1 MLFRGKSK
9 HEGSQATDR
18 KKSRESIQHSSAET
32 AHLIGPGC
40 VKLRAQIPIWK
51 PMSGR
56 DISLH
61 PRYLRRV
68 FCYGNVDFSTA
79 VLALLWDQGILVSFL
94 SMDGRRL
101 LAKLQPVAAFP
112 GLARLQHLA
121 AADTLFTLNFAKK
134 IVAGKIKSASV
145 TARYF
150 QQQGKTGDA
159 GSLIREL
166 KGLVSRSKSARQLP
180 SLRGYEG
187 RAAALW
193 YRYYSA
199 LLPVKWQFSKR
210 TSHPPEDPAN
220 ALLSLGYTLA
230 TSRCAALLSA
240 SDLDPATG
248 FLHDLRAGRPSLAC
262 DLVESLRVPL
272 VDRLVL
278 SAINRKQITLDSM
291 GKDRLHGWRLKS
303 DAFKQFIGLFEQ
315 EFYEGKRKTSFH
327 HLTCQQIE
335 AWIKKIRDA
344 SQKGCLKDEK
354 K

>member
-1 MLFRGKSK
+1 MLFRNKSK
-9 HEGSQATDR
+9 HKSSQTTDP
-18 KKSRESIQHSSAET
+18 KTSRQSIQHSSAET

-40 VKLRAQIPIWK
+40 VKLRAKIPVWK
-51 PMSGR
+51 PVSGR
-56 DISLH
+56 DVSLH
-61 PRYLRRV
+61 PRYLQRV

-79 VLALLWDQGILVSFL
+79 VLTLLWSEGIFVAFL
-94 SMDGRRL
+94 SADGRRL

-121 AADTLFTLNFAKK
+121 ATDSQFTLDLAKQ
-134 IVAGKIKSASV
+134 IVAGKIGSASV

-159 GSLIREL
+159 GALIREL
-166 KGLVSRSKSARQLP
+166 KGLVLRSESARQLS

-187 RAAALW
+187 QAAALW

-199 LLPVKWQFSKR
+199 LLPVEWQFNKR
-210 TSHPPEDPAN
+210 TSHPPEDPTN
-220 ALLSLGYTLA
+220 ALLSLGYSLA

-278 SAINRKQITLDSM
+278 SVINRKQVTLDSLS
-291 GKDRLHGWRLKS
+291 KDRQRGWRLTS
-303 DAFKQFIGLFEQ
+303 DAFKRFIELFEQ
-315 EFYEGKRKTSFH
+315 EFYGGKRQTSFH
-327 HLTCQQIE
+327 HATCQRIE
-335 AWIKKIRDA
+335 DWVKKIREA
-344 SQKGCLKDEK
+344 SQRGRLKEGKG
-354 K
+354 